1 VVLTI
6 VGIAL
11 FDSRVLRLRVGTNQG
26 YRLATLIAAL
36 LFAIHGIIDVSGHRM
51 GTAFAA
57 VFLLGLSLHRPLCL
71 KTSQWMPTLFRFVG
85 SVLLAVGLSLFVAA
99 RGDKLLP
106 AQSVF
111 PARSNYRR

>member
-1 VVLTI
+1 
-6 VGIAL
+6 
-11 FDSRVLRLRVGTNQG
+11 
-26 YRLATLIAAL
+26 
-36 LFAIHGIIDVSGHRM
+36 M